1 LREALALWRDD
12 VDRQARLFDATR
24 TATAVRATLA
34 RGAPEDVRL
43 PADVARRYI
52 AAAVLLL
59 GIGGSGALWL
69 GPHPEQATLLSS
81 GNALRLVERDRLQ
94 DSFDQPAWPLEPLP
108 SPHADGRSAD
118 MTPRLRTI
126 AILML
131 LAGLAL
137 GVFASRALRAIG
149 PDDILTRPVHDS
161 GPRIE
166 ALVGLYQNK
175 YALDGKTTDRIRQE
189 LTRYNRRVGS
199 LVWELRQ
206 ANADRFRALFD
217 DSAERIH
224 GILSAAGVEPE
235 R

>member
-1 LREALALWRDD
+1 
-12 VDRQARLFDATR
+12 
-24 TATAVRATLA
+24 
-34 RGAPEDVRL
+34 
-43 PADVARRYI
+43 
-52 AAAVLLL
+52 
-59 GIGGSGALWL
+59 
-69 GPHPEQATLLSS
+69 
-81 GNALRLVERDRLQ
+81 
-94 DSFDQPAWPLEPLP
+94 
-108 SPHADGRSAD
+108 

-149 PDDILTRPVHDS
+149 PNDPLTGPVRDS
-161 GPRIE
+161 GSRIE
-166 ALVGLYQNK
+166 ALVGLYEGS
-175 YALDGKTTDRIRQE
+175 YALDGETTDRIRQE

-217 DSAERIH
+217 DSAERIQR
-224 GILSAAGVEPE
+224 ILGSAGVGPE